1 MYEFGSRV
9 GFWRLMDL
17 FAERKMP
24 LTVFACALALERN
37 PEAARAIVEAGHDV
51 CCHGWRWVQH
61 WLLSEEEERRHIR
74 MAIVSLKRTLGE
86 RPLGWYCRTAPDVN
100 TRRLL
105 VEEGGFLY
113 DSDAYDDELPY
124 WVNEGGKPMGAHKVG
139 WHWHTDLTYFP
150 KPCDMT
156 MLLGVEIPPEGGD
169 TFFCSLTAAYDSLSP
184 ADKKRVDGMRAV
196 HSYNY
201 MRAIK
206 YPDAAPLSQEQLDRV
221 KDIEQPLVRTHPV
234 TGRRA
239 LYVSEYIIR
248 NIVGMDI
255 PESQA
260 FLAEMIAHATEDRFV
275 YQHRWQ
281 VGDLIFWDNR
291 ATMHKATPYDDVRYK
306 RRMHRSMTAGDVP
319 F

>member
-1 MYEFGSRV
+1 M
-9 GFWRLMDL
+9 
-17 FAERKMP
+17 
-24 LTVFACALALERN
+24 
-37 PEAARAIVEAGHDV
+37 
-51 CCHGWRWVQH
+51 
-61 WLLSEEEERRHIR
+61 
-74 MAIVSLKRTLGE
+74 SLKT
-86 RPLGWYCRTAPDVN
+86 RPLHPKFGVEIMDVRIGPD
-100 TRRLL
+100 LL
-105 VEEGGFLY
+105 
-113 DSDAYDDELPY
+113 DEKFHEVRSAWERHSLVLLRNQDLSPADQEKFTLRFRDLEY
-124 WVNEGGKPMGAHKVG
+124 HVLKEHTFPDHPGVMILTNAVEGGKPMGAHKVG

-169 TFFCSLTAAYDSLSP
+169 TFFCSLTAAYDGLS
-184 ADKKRVDGMRAV
+184 AAEKKRVDGLRAV

-206 YPDAAPLSQEQLDRV
+206 YPDAAPLTQEQLDRV
-221 KDIEQPLVRTHPV
+221 KDVEQPFIRTHPV

-239 LYVSEYIIR
+239 LYVSEYIIK

-260 FLAEMIAHATEDRFV
+260 FLADLIAHATEDRFV
-275 YQHRWQ
+275 YRHRWQ

-306 RRMHRSMTAGDVP
+306 RRMHRSMTAGDAP

>member
-1 MYEFGSRV
+1 M
-9 GFWRLMDL
+9 
-17 FAERKMP
+17 
-24 LTVFACALALERN
+24 
-37 PEAARAIVEAGHDV
+37 
-51 CCHGWRWVQH
+51 
-61 WLLSEEEERRHIR
+61 
-74 MAIVSLKRTLGE
+74 SLRT
-86 RPLGWYCRTAPDVN
+86 RPLHPKFGVEIMDVRIGPDLSDEKFQEV
-100 TRRLL
+100 RSAWEQHSLVLL
-105 VEEGGFLY
+105 RNQDLSPAEQEKFTLRFR
-113 DSDAYDDELPY
+113 ELEYHVMKEHTFPDHPG
-124 WVNEGGKPMGAHKVG
+124 VMILTNAVEGGKPMGAHKVG

-169 TFFCSLTAAYDSLSP
+169 TFFCSLTAAYDALTP
-184 ADKKRVDGMRAV
+184 AQKKRVDTMRAV

-206 YPDAAPLSQEQLDRV
+206 YPDAAPLTQEQLDRV
-221 KDIEQPLVRTHPV
+221 KDVEQPMVRTHPV

-248 NIVGMDI
+248 NFVGMDVT
-255 PESQA
+255 ESQA
-260 FLAEMIAHATEDRFV
+260 FLAEMVAHATEDRFV

>member
-1 MYEFGSRV
+1 M
-9 GFWRLMDL
+9 
-17 FAERKMP
+17 
-24 LTVFACALALERN
+24 
-37 PEAARAIVEAGHDV
+37 
-51 CCHGWRWVQH
+51 
-61 WLLSEEEERRHIR
+61 
-74 MAIVSLKRTLGE
+74 SLRT
-86 RPLGWYCRTAPDVN
+86 RPLHPKFGVEIMDVRIGPDLPEEKFQEV
-100 TRRLL
+100 RSAWEQHSLVLL
-105 VEEGGFLY
+105 RNQDLSPADQEKFTLRFR
-113 DSDAYDDELPY
+113 ELEYHVLKEHTFPEHPG
-124 WVNEGGKPMGAHKVG
+124 VMILTNAVEGGKPLGAHKIG
-139 WHWHTDLTYFP
+139 WHWHTDLTYYP

-169 TFFCSLTAAYDSLSP
+169 TYFSSLTAAYDGLEP
-184 ADKKRVDGMRAV
+184 AEKKRVNGLRAV

-201 MRAIK
+201 MRSIK

-221 KDIEQPLVRTHPV
+221 KDVEQPFVRTHPV

-239 LYVSEYIIR
+239 LYVSEYIIQ

-275 YQHRWQ
+275 YRHQWQ
-281 VGDLIFWDNR
+281 VGDLVFWDNR